1 MMKFTYY
8 FVSLLLTTTATL
20 SSSSYHSVE
29 AFSSPL
35 HSYHHIKT
43 INNKISV
50 RSITTT
56 KIRHQQRRITTK
68 ISLSNDDDDD
78 DDDDI
83 NNDNDNNYN
92 NNNAVWSPNLRRI
105 IGGIASLGAIETG
118 YLTYAKLFGGSNGG
132 GLLFCDESSSGGY
145 SSCDQVLNGPY
156 SNLPFFDHVPLASL
170 GLVAYTLV
178 GVLALKPIIFE
189 NDNGNDNTNRILL
202 TTLTTTMGTFSIF
215 LMTLLF
221 GVLKTECPYCIFSA
235 GCSILLA
242 NLALIGGCLPEQE
255 VDETSEKT
263 TTGSRTVATGFLS
276 AIIGAVL
283 LFGTGSMNTFNSAS
297 NSFDSGT
304 LLASINGSNR
314 NNDDGVGGMKIY
326 SPPEI
331 TTESSKR
338 ALDLART
345 LNTMDAKMY
354 GAYWCSHC
362 FDQKEAFGKQ
372 VFSHNNENPS
382 KFNIEYVEC
391 SKDGE
396 NSQTKLCKSKE
407 VPGYPTWEIQGKLYP
422 GEQELDELEDL
433 VKTIMAE

>member
-1 MMKFTYY
+1 MKSLQYL
-8 FVSLLLTTTATL
+8 FVSLMLTTTTL
-20 SSSSYHSVE
+20 SSSSLFYGMIPTAE
-29 AFSSPL
+29 AFSAPL
-35 HSYHHIKT
+35 SSYHHQIKPS
-43 INNKISV
+43 NNNNDLL
-50 RSITTT
+50 RSITTSSLSSTT
-56 KIRHQQRRITTK
+56 KIRPQLTK
-68 ISLSNDDDDD
+68 ISLSNDG
-78 DDDDI
+78 I
-83 NNDNDNNYN
+83 NSDNDDSSYN

-105 IGGIASLGAIETG
+105 MGGIASLGAIETG
-118 YLTYAKLFGGSNGG
+118 YLTYAKLFGGNNNG
-132 GLLFCDESSSGGY
+132 GLLFCGESSSGY

-156 SNLPFFDHVPLASL
+156 SNLPFFDNVPLASL
-170 GLVAYTLV
+170 GLVAYISV
-178 GVLALKPIIFE
+178 GILALNPIILE
-189 NDNGNDNTNRILL
+189 NDDDSDNTNRILL
-202 TTLTTTMGTFSIF
+202 TTLTTTMGTFSLF

-242 NLALIGGCLPEQE
+242 NLALIGGCLPEK
-255 VDETSEKT
+255 DEEGTSGK

-283 LFGTGSMNTFNSAS
+283 VFGTGSLNTFNNDN

-304 LLASINGSNR
+304 LMASINGSSR

-338 ALDLART
+338 ALDLAKT
-345 LNTMDAKMY
+345 LNTMDSKMY

-372 VFSHNNENPS
+372 VFNKDESS

-391 SKDGE
+391 AKDGS

-433 VKTIMAE
+433 VKSIMSE

>member
-1 MMKFTYY
+1 MIPTAEAFSPPLSSYHQIKPSNNNKNFLR
-8 FVSLLLTTTATL
+8 SITT
-20 SSSSYHSVE
+20 SSSSSCSK
-29 AFSSPL
+29 SS
-35 HSYHHIKT
+35 SC
-43 INNKISV
+43 S
-50 RSITTT
+50 TTT
-56 KIRHQQRRITTK
+56 KIRQQLTK
-68 ISLSNDDDDD
+68 ISLSNDD
-78 DDDDI
+78 I
-83 NNDNDNNYN
+83 SSDNDDSSNNSNN

-105 IGGIASLGAIETG
+105 MGGIASLGAIETG
-118 YLTYAKLFGGSNGG
+118 YLTYAKLFGGINNNG
-132 GLLFCDESSSGGY
+132 GLLFCSGESSSAGY

-156 SNLPFFDHVPLASL
+156 SNLPFLDHVPLASL
-170 GLVAYTLV
+170 GFVSYILV
-178 GVLALKPIIFE
+178 GFLALQPIISE
-189 NDNGNDNTNRILL
+189 NDDDDDTTNRILL

-242 NLALIGGCLPEQE
+242 NLALIGGCLPEKVE
-255 VDETSEKT
+255 EEIEGISGK
-263 TTGSRTVATGFLS
+263 TTGSGTVATGFLS

-283 LFGTGSMNTFNSAS
+283 VFGTGSLNTFN
-297 NSFDSGT
+297 NDNTSFDSGT
-304 LLASINGSNR
+304 LMASINGSSRSNK
-314 NNDDGVGGMKIY
+314 DDEGGLKIY

-338 ALDLART
+338 ALALAKT

-362 FDQKEAFGKQ
+362 FDQKEVFGKQ
-372 VFSHNNENPS
+372 VFNKDEAS

-391 SKDGE
+391 AKDGS

-407 VPGYPTWEIQGKLYP
+407 VPGYPTWEIKGKLYP

-433 VKTIMAE
+433 VKSIMAE